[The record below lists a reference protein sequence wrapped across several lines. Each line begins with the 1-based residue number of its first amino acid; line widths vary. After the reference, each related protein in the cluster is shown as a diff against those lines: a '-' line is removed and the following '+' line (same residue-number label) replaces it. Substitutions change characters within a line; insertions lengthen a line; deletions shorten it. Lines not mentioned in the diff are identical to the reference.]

1 MKRNAN
7 YKMSKRLK
15 TMLALMNFTDAE
27 ERARFRNKMINAEVY
42 AAKTERVNTNKTK
55 SVEE

>member
-1 MKRNAN
+1 MKRTAN

-27 ERARFRNKMINAEVY
+27 ERARFRNKMINAEIY
-42 AAKTERVNTNKTK
+42 AAKTERVNPNKAK
-55 SVEE
+55 AIEE